1 METQRSERPDDQTP
15 ERRPRKPYVRPE
27 LVQYGAL
34 QEITRDYT
42 NARSCRGAPCVNG

>member
-1 METQRSERPDDQTP
+1 METQKGERLDEHTSERKQ
-15 ERRPRKPYVRPE
+15 RKPYVRPE

-42 NARSCRGAPCVNG
+42 NARSCRGAPCING